1 MRWKRKCR
9 DSLTAIHDQVND
21 DEHGLAASRNGQVR
35 EHQEIL
41 GAITTVATDL
51 QTQNRE
57 LLEQRGHLIG
67 GLAENRTD
75 IHALLT
81 ELTQEPPGPASA
93 DSGDSPS
100 GPAPTSSA
108 AFGNPGASGAQG
120 GGSDGRDTAT
130 PDSGDEGVL
139 MGGIGQQPDHTPD
152 LDRT

>member
-9 DSLTAIHDQVND
+9 DPLTAIHDQVND

-57 LLEQRGHLIG
+57 LQTARGHLIG

-75 IHALLT
+75 IQALLT

-93 DSGDSPS
+93 DIGDPPS

-108 AFGNPGASGAQG
+108 AFGYRAHPGPTATDRPAVTPPHLTAATRECPWA
-120 GGSDGRDTAT
+120 GSDRAR
-130 PDSGDEGVL
+130 PH
-139 MGGIGQQPDHTPD
+139 PRP
-152 LDRT
+152 